1 MISLVDVNAKMY
13 NATTQSATSAVIS
26 GRVRLMKIVARGNA
40 LSSGDENDTSPV
52 FILNAPVSGSGIVLS
67 SIMYQLNIPSTS
79 AWSLQLNHSID
90 FGLNGILFEDGLYS
104 AIQQFPSTAPSCAD
118 FVNLFYA

>member
-52 FILNAPVSGSGIVLS
+52 FIMNAPVSGGAITPS

-79 AWSLQLNHSID
+79 ALSLQLNHSID

-104 AIQQFPSTAPSCAD
+104 AIQQSPSTAPSCAD

>member
-1 MISLVDVNAKMY
+1 MY

>member
-13 NATTQSATSAVIS
+13 NATTHSSTSAVIS
-26 GRVRLMKIVARGNA
+26 GRIRLMKVVARGNA
-40 LSSGDENDTSPV
+40 LSPGDENDTSPV
-52 FILNAPVSGSGIVLS
+52 FIMNAPVSGGAITPS

-79 AWSLQLNHSID
+79 ALSLQLNHSID

-104 AIQQFPSTAPSCAD
+104 AIQQSPSTAPSCAD